1 MSYIEYAIDSV
12 LVVMYLTNTYLI
24 LKKIS
29 LYNEEDD
36 EKRIKKMIRDYVISS
51 EFRNMIS
58 QAINDTQL
66 TKDFQAMKLT
76 LCTRIE
82 ELKNTKIC
90 NNGSS

>member
-1 MSYIEYAIDSV
+1 LSYIEYAIDSV